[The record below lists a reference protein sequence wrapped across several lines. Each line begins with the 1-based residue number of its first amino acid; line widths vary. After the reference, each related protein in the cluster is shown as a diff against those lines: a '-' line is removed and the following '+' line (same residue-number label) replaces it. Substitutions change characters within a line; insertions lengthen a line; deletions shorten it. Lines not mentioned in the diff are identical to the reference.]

1 MKPIILGA
9 ITAVMLFAGCGGL
22 NFYRQLDLMVS
33 AKQFQEAAGIIE
45 TQKNQYKGNNELI
58 YFLDK
63 GAVMQMLGDYKQ
75 STYFLNTAE
84 QIVEELYTKSVTGE
98 IGAFLSNDL
107 SLPYA
112 GEDFEQ
118 VMINIMKCLNF
129 MYKGDFSGAQI
140 EARRVNH
147 RLNVISDKLE
157 GKNNYKEDAFARY
170 LGAIAYESTG
180 DINSAYIDYKKA
192 LKAYERYREL
202 YGTEIPRSLRADVLR
217 MADAMGFND
226 DVERFQKEWGEKVEF
241 ERHASFSKKGEVI
254 AVIYDGMPAY
264 KKSYYT
270 THPVADKKNNKTYIM
285 RMAFPKFVP
294 RPFNVASA
302 EIVYGDKKVSGF
314 VAQDVSSIAVRN
326 LADNILLISAKAIAR
341 ATVKFLAA
349 QALRNENEADPKKR
363 QTGQILGA
371 LADIYNIV
379 SEQADTRSWR
389 TLPGRFHL
397 VRMPLIPGKHTVTVR
412 LTGLSGAV
420 REEQIEVHAKRGKKT
435 VIPIFA
441 YSGL

>member
-1 MKPIILGA
+1 MKRLILGA
-9 ITAVMLFAGCGGL
+9 AAAVLILSGCGGL
-22 NFYRQLDLMVS
+22 NFYKQLDVMVS
-33 AKQFQEAAGIIE
+33 AKQFQEADGVIE
-45 TQKNQYKGNNELI
+45 KQKNQYKGNNELI

-63 GAVMQMLGDYKQ
+63 GAIMQMLGDYKQ
-75 STYFLNTAE
+75 STGFLNSAE
-84 QIVEELYTKSVTGE
+84 QIVEELYTKSITGE

-107 SLPYA
+107 NLPYA

-118 VMINIMKCLNF
+118 VMINIIKCLNF
-129 MYKGDFSGAQI
+129 MYQGDFPGAQV

-170 LGAIAYESTG
+170 LGAIAYEGAG

-192 LKAYERYREL
+192 LKAYERYMAL
-202 YGTEIPRSLRADVLR
+202 YGTEIPQGLKADVLR
-217 MADAMGFND
+217 LAGAMGFSD
-226 DVERFQKEWGEKVEF
+226 DIERYQKEWGEKVQYEK
-241 ERHASFSKKGEVI
+241 HSSFSKRGEVI

-264 KKSYYT
+264 KTSYYT
-270 THPVADKKNNKTYIM
+270 THPVVDKNKKKSYVM
-285 RMAFPKFVP
+285 RIAFPKFVP

-302 EIVYGDKKVSGF
+302 ELVCKGKNATGF
-314 VAQDVSSIAVRN
+314 VAQDVSSIAVKN
-326 LADNILLISAKAIAR
+326 LADNIILISVKAIAR

-349 QALRNENEADPKKR
+349 QALRNEDETDPKKK
-363 QTGQILGA
+363 QTGQLLGA
-371 LADIYNIV
+371 LADIYNIA

-397 VRMPLIPGKHTVTVR
+397 VRMSLPPGKHAVTVR

-420 REEQIEVHAKRGKKT
+420 REEQIEVNVKRGKKT
-435 VIPIFA
+435 VIPVFA